1 MSKLNEALQTKNIR
15 GIKSAIL
22 AYLSADPLDRS
33 GEVKRAIATIDQ
45 TDIVLWQKHDGST
58 PLVDETSKWTK
69 DYFAELQ
76 SHLITNFSKEG
87 VEHALKVGRHAY
99 REELNRQKEPVR
111 PSRPAG
117 NSKHQGGQDN
127 MGKLVMAGV
136 AVVATGIALYLIL
149 K

>member
-33 GEVKRAIATIDQ
+33 GEVKRAIVTINQ
-45 TDIVLWQKHDGST
+45 TGIELWQKHDGTT
-58 PLVDETSKWTK
+58 PLFEETSKWTK

-87 VEHALKVGRHAY
+87 VEHVLKVGRHAY
-99 REELNRQKEPVR
+99 REELNRPKEPVR
-111 PSRPAG
+111 PTG
-117 NSKHQGGQDN
+117 NSKPQGGQDN
-127 MGKLVMAGV
+127 TGKLMMAGV
-136 AVVATGIALYLIL
+136 AVVAAGIVLYLML